1 MKIDG
6 IKELDSRI
14 EKVFS
19 CAIDYSSYYDEDEET
34 ERIEAVSEKLSISV
48 KTVKN
53 LRSWWFEEENKL
65 LGELQKAIVKFS
77 KSEGCELDEI
87 ETIEDQFESDI
98 FCADFIMFLGM
109 HLFGGNLSDE
119 DVQFANIIYV
129 NEVDPEELNPHIA
142 KFLRSGLPERVTV
155 QYFNS
160 PAGAKVLLST
170 E

>member
-1 MKIDG
+1 MKVDG

-34 ERIEAVSEKLSISV
+34 ERIEAESERNSISV

-65 LGELQKAIVKFS
+65 LGDLQKAIVKFS

-87 ETIEDQFESDI
+87 ETIEAQFKSDI

-109 HLFGGNLSDE
+109 HLFGKTLSDE
-119 DVQFANIIYV
+119 DVQFAERIEV
-129 NEVDPEELNPHIA
+129 NDVDPDELNPHIA
-142 KFLRSGLPERVTV
+142 KFLRSGLPARVTV

-160 PAGAKVLLST
+160 PAGAKVLMST
-170 E
+170 K